1 MSRKKRILFI
11 SLIVLVLVSFM
22 LTIFVFL
29 AVKETKINFSTAP
42 TMEEKEVIDI
52 LNHKKVIP
60 YGISTL
66 FISRSDVQA
75 KVEMAVP
82 KLKVQN
88 IEVEFPNILKINCEE
103 RQEVFYIAIDNKA
116 FVLDAEMKIVSVI
129 GLNEAIERNFIKLNI
144 DDNLKMNESDW
155 CLGKKITMQYL
166 TQVLS
171 VINAI
176 IDYYSRNSYVQIL
189 CNHYKEINVYETY
202 SIENN
207 TKFLSLKFVTS
218 SGKLIIIKNP
228 TIEMDTRIG
237 KLIAIT
243 GDSSVN
249 QDEIEIIY
257 FVQLLLYLIYIK
269 FMIL

>member
-1 MSRKKRILFI
+1 MNKLNLTKKD
-11 SLIVLVLVSFM
+11 
-22 LTIFVFL
+22 L
-29 AVKETKINFSTAP
+29 AK
-42 TMEEKEVIDI
+42 
-52 LNHKKVIP
+52 
-60 YGISTL
+60 
-66 FISRSDVQA
+66 
-75 KVEMAVP
+75 
-82 KLKVQN
+82 KLKLTEKTLN
-88 IEVEFPNILKINCEE
+88 KKISGEKPF
-103 RQEVFYIAIDNKA
+103 R
-116 FVLDAEMKIVSVI
+116 
-129 GLNEAIERNFIKLNI
+129 LNEAIERNFIKLNI

-257 FVQLLLYLIYIK
+257 
-269 FMIL
+269 